1 VTKPPKNIM
10 ASWFGTGYYS
20 IEKKDITLVKYKI
33 TPIVISELMRRIYP
47 VDINAGSELDIR
59 EFIKD

>member
-1 VTKPPKNIM
+1 M
-10 ASWFGTGYYS
+10 
-20 IEKKDITLVKYKI
+20 DITLVKYKI

-47 VDINAGSELDIR
+47 VDINAGSERDIR